1 MLARKMW
8 NTGVW
13 PDLWKYHWV
22 HPLHKKK
29 TKSDVKNYRGL
40 HLTSQLSKVIERVIG
55 RTFLPYLER
64 IGAAGPCQFAYR
76 KNRGLQDAL
85 AFLLMSW
92 ISSLSKGNLIGLYC
106 SDVSGAFDRV
116 AADRLLQKLKKVGST
131 NKHYA

>member
-1 MLARKMW
+1 M
-8 NTGVW
+8 
-13 PDLWKYHWV
+13 
-22 HPLHKKK
+22 
-29 TKSDVKNYRGL
+29 
-40 HLTSQLSKVIERVIG
+40 
-55 RTFLPYLER
+55 PYLER

-116 AADRLLQKLKKVGST
+116 AANRLLQKLKTSGIHEQALQIISSWLDERLATVVMDGQLSDSDC
-131 NKHYA
+131 YILI